1 MGSLRERPTKK
12 TTTTNNNT
20 KKQNLVVGVGA
31 VAGDRLHVEQLVNV
45 ERRLP
50 GLDGPAGDLP
60 KVVRADKD
68 AEAKLDDR
76 DARDRDAALKGDA
89 GAPCCVCAAARPAA
103 ARAMCVFARV

>member
-1 MGSLRERPTKK
+1 M
-12 TTTTNNNT
+12 
-20 KKQNLVVGVGA
+20 GVGA
-31 VAGDRLHVEQLVNV
+31 VAGDRLHVEQLVDV
-45 ERRLP
+45 EARVP
-50 GLDGPAGDLP
+50 DVDGPAGDLP